1 MKQLTAGTDAYVK
14 AAVFG
19 LGIFVAAIL
28 IILVAIIIFSPSD
41 IIFPIILL
49 IPVTLAFLAL
59 RFLKRWGLIIAG
71 LLSLFGLFALTAD
84 AGLTLTTPESFFD
97 FVLTLFAII
106 GLGICLV
113 ACIVGT
119 IQYFRKQ
126 VPSDPSANITM
137 ALRGLAGLAAVLAVV
152 SVVLT
157 VLSATD
163 TVSADDKEG
172 AIELVA
178 EDTKWNTNE
187 LEGRS
192 GQPVRIFLKNDDPI
206 MHTFTIKDDGR
217 DIDIEE
223 KMGGWSEQI
232 VEIDALE
239 PGVYGFICRV
249 EGHEEDMT
257 GMLTIR

>member
-1 MKQLTAGTDAYVK
+1 MKQLTAGGDAYVK

-41 IIFPIILL
+41 IIFPIIVM

-97 FVLTLFAII
+97 FLLTLFAII

-119 IQYFRKQ
+119 VQYFRKQ
-126 VPSDPSANITM
+126 VPSDPSPNITM
-137 ALRGLAGLAAVLAVV
+137 ALRGLAGVAAVLAVV
-152 SVVLT
+152 SLVLT

-163 TVSADDKEG
+163 SVSADDKEG
-172 AIELVA
+172 ALELVA

-206 MHTFTIKDDGR
+206 LHTFTIKDDDR
-217 DIDIEE
+217 DVDLEK

-232 VEIDALE
+232 LEIDELE

-249 EGHEEDMT
+249 EGHEDMSGT
-257 GMLTIR
+257 LTIR

>member
-1 MKQLTAGTDAYVK
+1 VKQLTAGADAYVK
-14 AAVFG
+14 AALFG
-19 LGIFVAAIL
+19 LGIFAAAIL

-41 IIFPIILL
+41 IVFPIILMV
-49 IPVTLAFLAL
+49 PVAIAVAAL
-59 RFLKRWGLIIAG
+59 RFLRRWGLIVAG

-97 FVLTLFAII
+97 FILTLFAVI

-113 ACIVGT
+113 ACVVGT

-126 VPSDPSANITM
+126 VPSEISPNVGM
-137 ALRGLAGLAAVLAVV
+137 ALKGLAGLAGVLAVV
-152 SVVLT
+152 SLVLT

-163 TVSADDKEG
+163 SVSAEDKDG

-187 LEGRS
+187 LEAS
-192 GQPVRIFLKNDDPI
+192 GGTVRIYLKNDDPI
-206 MHTFTIKDDGR
+206 LHTFTIEDDDR
-217 DIDIEE
+217 DVDIDV
-223 KMGGWSEQI
+223 KMGAWSEQ
-232 VEIDALE
+232 VYEIEGLE
-239 PGVYGFICRV
+239 PGTYGFICRV

-257 GMLTIR
+257 GVLTVR

>member
-1 MKQLTAGTDAYVK
+1 MKQLTAGADAYVK

-19 LGIFVAAIL
+19 LGIFVAAVL
-28 IILVAIIIFSPSD
+28 IILVAILILSPSD

-49 IPVTLAFLAL
+49 IPVTVAFLAL

-113 ACIVGT
+113 ACVVGT
-119 IQYFRKQ
+119 IQYFRKR
-126 VPSDPSANITM
+126 VPSDPSPNITM
-137 ALRGLAGLAAVLAVV
+137 ALRGLAGLVAVLAVI

-163 TVSADDKEG
+163 TVSANEKEG
-172 AIELVA
+172 TVELVA
-178 EDTKWNTNE
+178 EDTKWSTNE
-187 LEGRS
+187 IEGRA

-206 MHTFTIKDDGR
+206 LHTLTIKDKDRGV
-217 DIDIEE
+217 DFEA
-223 KMGGWSEQI
+223 KMGGWSEQV

-239 PGVYGFICRV
+239 AGTYGFICRV

-257 GMLTIR
+257 GVLTIR